1 MRSKEPI
8 MQNTPLL
15 TQRIW
20 YYAPYV
26 MPATVLS
33 PEPTHENDPS
43 SLRAAASSDG
53 ICYVKLIQS
62 FHDGTY
68 LARVAASPDALRS
81 HSYIIVLNDAQL
93 AKVRPWHGLLTKSA

>member
-1 MRSKEPI
+1 MKK
-8 MQNTPLL
+8 TPSL
-15 TQRIW
+15 TRRIW
-20 YYAPYV
+20 YHYPYV
-26 MPATVLS
+26 MSATVLS

-53 ICYVKLIQS
+53 ICYLKLTHS
-62 FHDGTY
+62 FHDGTS

-81 HSYIIVLNDAQL
+81 EGYTIVLSDPQL